1 MPLLPT
7 LGRTVGTGVK
17 AVRLFTHVDPTE
29 QLMALAARIRSGGIH
44 NVVGV
49 HLYSFGGAVPTA
61 QWMHAHIT
69 GGA

>member
-1 MPLLPT
+1 
-7 LGRTVGTGVK
+7 
-17 AVRLFTHVDPTE
+17 
-29 QLMALAARIRSGGIH
+29 MALAARIRSGGIH